1 MRRDELRLR
10 DMLEHID
17 SALLAVKDKARLDF
31 DADPTL
37 QKAVQYGLLTIG
49 EAASRISNELQ
60 YKYSQVSW
68 KEICGIRTF
77 LAHEYFSIDLDI
89 IWQTAL
95 RSQIEEI
102 LEAEFPDPTSPA

>member
-37 QKAVQYGLLTIG
+37 QKAVQYDLLTMI
-49 EAASRISNELQ
+49 
-60 YKYSQVSW
+60 K
-68 KEICGIRTF
+68 KICWTD
-77 LAHEYFSIDLDI
+77 EVC
-89 IWQTAL
+89 Q
-95 RSQIEEI
+95 
-102 LEAEFPDPTSPA
+102 